1 MNEIKIFTSPQFG
14 DIRTAGTAEQPLFCA
29 NDVAKALGYSNPA
42 KSVID
47 HCKKEGVTVLE
58 TPTPNQHGAVVN
70 QPTKFITEANLYRL
84 VMRSKLPNAEE
95 FQDWVCGEVLP
106 SIRKHGAYMTGETIL
121 KAMQDPANLVQLL
134 QALKDEQDKRRELQA
149 KTEEQT
155 ATIEHQQQA
164 IGQLENAVAKMKDK
178 VSYYDQI
185 LASKNTVTMTQIAQ
199 DYGMSAK
206 RLNQTLYDMR
216 IQHKVGKQ
224 WILYAPYLTE
234 GYVHS
239 EAIPQLNTNGTAF
252 TVNLTKWTQ
261 RGRLFLY
268 HKLKDKNIIP
278 LIEK

>member
-1 MNEIKIFTSPQFG
+1 MTELTIFTSPQFG

-47 HCKKEGVTVLE
+47 HCKEEGVTVLE
-58 TPTPNQHGAVVN
+58 TPSAKGN

-84 VMRSKLPNAEE
+84 IMRSKLPNAEE

-178 VSYYDQI
+178 VSYYDKI

-216 IQHKVGKQ
+216 IQYKVGKQ

-239 EAIPQLNTNGTAF
+239 EAIPHINPNGTAF

>member
-14 DIRTAGTAEQPLFCA
+14 DIRTAGTPEEPLFCLA
-29 NDVAKALGYSNPA
+29 DVCRALGLQAKHVIERLDKGVVSNGP
-42 KSVID
+42 
-47 HCKKEGVTVLE
+47 LE
-58 TPTPNQHGAVVN
+58 TAGGTQQANFVN
-70 QPTKFITEANLYRL
+70 EDGLYDVILDSRKPEAKQFR
-84 VMRSKLPNAEE
+84 K
-95 FQDWVCGEVLP
+95 WVTSEVLP
-106 SIRKHGAYMTGETIL
+106 NIRKHGAYMTGETIL

-155 ATIEHQQQA
+155 TTIAHQQQA

-239 EAIPQLNTNGTAF
+239 EAIPQLNRNGTAF